1 MAGCRIVNEG
11 VKSAVEAINEYAKS
25 YRSAGEAL
33 ISSLNGAIADMEGA
47 AKDAFK
53 TLIDKDINAFVATD
67 LPGAIEGM
75 ASLLEANRENFEKT
89 DQQLADS
96 INAG

>member
-11 VKSAVEAINEYAKS
+11 VVNAVNALNEYAKS
-25 YRSAGEAL
+25 YRSAGETL

-53 TLIDKDINAFVATD
+53 TLINKDINDFVATN

-75 ASLLEANRENFEKT
+75 ASLLEANRENFEKV